1 MQYGSHDINL
11 DVSYFKKLAQEAFQ
25 SDKIKYTGAYNL
37 NYFVDCSKE
46 INTTIGNYFSNDLN
60 LGRFDWSFQYFHSG
74 EPAGLHTDFTTVPWD
89 DETDCRVDV
98 GVIIPLEWNCKQPY
112 TVN

>member
-37 NYFVDCSKE
+37 NYFVYCSSRK
-46 INTTIGNYFSNDLN
+46 
-60 LGRFDWSFQYFHSG
+60 
-74 EPAGLHTDFTTVPWD
+74 
-89 DETDCRVDV
+89 
-98 GVIIPLEWNCKQPY
+98 
-112 TVN
+112 